1 MTHDTTIRMRN
12 AHDPQAPRFI
22 DFVRRFGTLV
32 DAETDDDRL
41 RERGSALLGDLVARD
56 DWLAEDDAR
65 PDPRRY
71 RQNLLHLDPARRFS
85 VVAFVWGPGQETPI
99 HDHTV
104 WGLIGM
110 LRGAE
115 TSQGY
120 RFAGATKMVADG
132 PPTLIRAG
140 DVAAVGPRIGD
151 VHRVRN
157 AFDDRVSISIH
168 VYGGDIGAVE
178 RGIYF
183 EDGTRRPFV
192 SGYSPAWTASAH
204 QDNIAP

>member
-1 MTHDTTIRMRN
+1 MHTDHN
-12 AHDPQAPRFI
+12 QPASRFA
-22 DFVRRFGTLV
+22 DFVHRFGALV
-32 DAETDDDRL
+32 DAQTDEERL
-41 RERGSALLGDLVARD
+41 RERGSALLRALVSHD
-56 DWLAEDDAR
+56 DWLAPDDAR

-71 RQNLLHLDPARRFS
+71 RQNLLHLDAARRFG
-85 VVAFVWGPGQETPI
+85 VVAFVWGPGQQTPI

-120 RFAGATKMVADG
+120 RFAGATKLVESG
-132 PPTLIRAG
+132 PPKLIRPG
-140 DVAAVGPRIGD
+140 QVEAVGPRIGD

-168 VYGGDIGAVE
+168 VYGGDIGSIE
-178 RGIYF
+178 RSLYF
-183 EDGTRRPFV
+183 EDGTREPFV
-192 SGYSPAWTASAH
+192 SGYSPPWTPAVLHDKIAS
-204 QDNIAP
+204 

>member
-1 MTHDTTIRMRN
+1 MR
-12 AHDPQAPRFI
+12 ADHSHPGSRFV
-22 DFVRRFGTLV
+22 DFVHGFGALA
-32 DAETDDDRL
+32 DAETDEARL
-41 RERGSALLGDLVARD
+41 RAQGGALLRELVSHD
-56 DWLAEDDAR
+56 DWLAPDDAR
-65 PDPRRY
+65 PDPQRY

-85 VVAFVWGPGQETPI
+85 VVAFVWGPGQQTPI

-120 RFAGATKMVADG
+120 RFAGATKMVEDG
-132 PPTLIRAG
+132 PPTLIRPG
-140 DVAAVGPRIGD
+140 QVAAVGPRIGD

-168 VYGGDIGAVE
+168 VYGGDIGALS
-178 RGIYF
+178 RSLYL
-183 EDGTRRPFV
+183 EDGTRQPFV
-192 SGYSPAWTASAH
+192 SGYSPPWTPTVPSH
-204 QDNIAP
+204 RIAP

>member
-1 MTHDTTIRMRN
+1 MSNDHN
-12 AHDPQAPRFI
+12 QPASRFV
-22 DFVRRFGTLV
+22 DFVRRFGVLA
-32 DAETDDDRL
+32 DAETDDERL
-41 RERGSALLGDLVARD
+41 REGGSALLRDLVAHD
-56 DWLAEDDAR
+56 DWLADEDAL
-65 PDPRRY
+65 PDPKNY

-85 VVAFVWGPGQETPI
+85 IVAFVWGPGQQTPI

-120 RFAGATKMVADG
+120 RFAGATRMREAG
-132 PPTLIRAG
+132 PPTLIRPG
-140 DVAAVGPRIGD
+140 QVEAVGPRVGD

-168 VYGGDIGAVE
+168 VYGGDIGAIE
-178 RGIYF
+178 RSIYL
-183 EDGTRRPFV
+183 EDGSRRSFI
-192 SGYSPAWTASAH
+192 SGYSPPWTPAITPDRIPS
-204 QDNIAP
+204 

>member
-1 MTHDTTIRMRN
+1 MKMS
-12 AHDPQAPRFI
+12 RFA
-22 DFVRRFGTLV
+22 DFLRRFGALV
-32 DAETDDDRL
+32 DAPPEDEAWRV
-41 RERGSALLGDLVARD
+41 RGSALLRELVSHD
-56 DWLAEDDAR
+56 DWLSPDDAR

-85 VVAFVWGPGQETPI
+85 VVAFVWGPGQQTPI

-115 TSQGY
+115 TSQGF
-120 RFAGATKMVADG
+120 RFTGATTLVEDG
-132 PPTLIRAG
+132 PPTLIRPG
-140 DVAAVGPRIGD
+140 QVAAVGPRIGD

-168 VYGGDIGAVE
+168 VYGGDIGALA
-178 RGIYF
+178 RTIYL
-183 EDGTRRPFV
+183 EDGTRQPFV
-192 SGYSPAWTASAH
+192 SGYSAPWTPAASH
-204 QDNIAP
+204 DPIASS